1 MVFRWWTI
9 DGGVLGFVVAPV
21 FDSLLATAIAILI
34 ASRSIVWMP
43 RAFVEFVPPSDLD
56 LGPRPRLLRV
66 QTTFL
71 VFLEYNPREKL
82 SKNLLCRNSSVT
94 LPFSS

>member
-21 FDSLLATAIAILI
+21 FDSLLVTAILI

-43 RAFVEFVPPSDLD
+43 RVYIEFVPPSDLD
-56 LGPRPRLLRV
+56 FGCCV
-66 QTTFL
+66 
-71 VFLEYNPREKL
+71 
-82 SKNLLCRNSSVT
+82 SKQR
-94 LPFSS
+94 F